1 MSTRK
6 QVSEKSLELNVCA
19 ELIQCIRARPG
30 CESAVWFGMTQS
42 QERRTR
48 LDETVI
54 NAPGHSLMLEFKSP
68 KATSIADD
76 LYKFSINRRQHNA
89 LELLVKGNPKAAY
102 YVFPLYSKWTKLL
115 NHSPNLI
122 KDTWLVPVS
131 CITLPSWTSQQ
142 TFQIELRRV
151 GSKITLS
158 GPRLLMNWEPIN
170 AWDYC
175 ADGVDQSLNP
185 RLVGLPTELLRFWV
199 EQLEDSRLRF
209 TGLNAVYLP
218 NANISSAGT

>member
-19 ELIQCIRARPG
+19 ELIQCMRARPG

-42 QERRTR
+42 QERRTG

-54 NAPGHSLMLEFKSP
+54 NAPGHSLMLQIKSP
-68 KATSIADD
+68 KATSTYDD
-76 LYKFSINRRQHNA
+76 HYKFSINRRQHEA
-89 LELLVKGNPKAAY
+89 LALLVKGNPKAAY
-102 YVFPLYSKWTKLL
+102 YVFPLYSKWTKIL

-142 TFQIELRRV
+142 KFQIELRRV
-151 GSKITLS
+151 GSQIKLS
-158 GPRLLMNWEPIN
+158 GPRLFVNCEAIN
-170 AWDYC
+170 AWNYC
-175 ADGVDQSLNP
+175 ADAADQSLNP
-185 RLVGLPTELLRFWV
+185 SLVGLPTELLRFWV
-199 EQLEDSRLRF
+199 EQWDDSRLRF

-218 NANISSAGT
+218 NGNISSAGM